1 MPEIEIVQTWGRTR
15 RPRPRTFHVLVA
27 AAVLGVLVAP
37 VALAASDEPIQIR
50 SEAPAAK
57 LVCSSAKPCL
67 NVRNSAG
74 TAAKFVAPAGRS
86 PFEVGNATLVPNL
99 NADLLDGLSAS
110 QILAEASKQTGPV
123 GPQGPQ
129 GPKGD
134 TGAIGPQGPPGSDAQ
149 FNGATAGGDL
159 AGTYP
164 NPTIKG
170 SLLDGPAGTPTL
182 RSLGNGAAQAA
193 AGDDPRLSDARAPTG
208 AAGGDLA
215 GSTYPNPT
223 LKDGAIDSTGLWAAG
238 TLPAFSAQSATLG
251 IFPPGVSTV
260 PYPILDFVTGGA
272 VFDPLTS
279 TATVLA
285 QGVYDITAS
294 VQAFNGD
301 NSPVTLRIVR
311 NGLTFIASQFITLPA
326 GTAQPISVSAL
337 ALLDVGDTV
346 GVQVLNEGV
355 GFIGIG
361 PPGNFTMH
369 WVGR

>member
-1 MPEIEIVQTWGRTR
+1 MPEIEIVETWGRARRR
-15 RPRPRTFHVLVA
+15 RPGTFHVLVA

-99 NADLLDGLSAS
+99 NADLLDGLNAS
-110 QILAEASKQTGPV
+110 QILAEANKQTGPA

-193 AGDDPRLSDARAPTG
+193 AGDDPRLSDARTPTG
-208 AAGGDLA
+208 PAGGDLA

-223 LKDGAIDSTGLWAAG
+223 LKNGAIDSTDLWQAD
-238 TLPAFSAQSATLG
+238 TLPAFSAQSSLG
-251 IFPPGVSTV
+251 IFPAGVSTAF
-260 PYPILDFVTGGA
+260 YPILDFVTGGPMFSP
-272 VFDPLTS
+272 VTS
-279 TATVLA
+279 TATVAA

-294 VQAFNGD
+294 AQASFGD

-311 NGLTFIASQFITLPA
+311 NGAVAVAAQTITLPP
-326 GTAQPISVSAL
+326 GVTEPMSVSGL

-346 GVQVLNEGV
+346 NVQVLFGGA